1 MNDLP
6 WPWKFGIS
14 DYHTSTKKYE
24 ITEMPFNYEPGRHY
38 NNPSIYAANGEEVV
52 GCDEYYVFH
61 SEQAV
66 RLLTA
71 APELLDALQKMCEVM
86 DEGYGDIAKQL
97 VRDMAQAA
105 INKATGETQ

>member
-1 MNDLP
+1 MRHTQGE
-6 WPWKFGIS
+6 WKFFDNDKAMGI
-14 DYHTSTKKYE
+14 TTKKGD
-24 ITEMPFNYEPGRHY
+24 IAWTQV
-38 NNPSIYAANGEEVV
+38 PSAGLINLARTKDEDIANT
-52 GCDEYYVFH
+52 YLM
-61 SEQAV
+61 S
-66 RLLTA
+66 A